1 MGSDL
6 KGWYCILVAMV
17 TESQNSKSSR
27 TANRRPH
34 PEQANLHRSA
44 GTPHHYAPRHIGM
57 LNTENNYLNTFCT
70 DTFFF
75 CNPLYENLA
84 CFFLYIIPSAI
95 RGPVT
100 FKSKAITCT
109 VYDVALFMDSFIL
122 LVSEKATQ

>member
-44 GTPHHYAPRHIGM
+44 GAPHRYAPQHISM
-57 LNTENNYLNTFCT
+57 LNTEDNYLDAFCP
-70 DTFFF
+70 DTLFFVTLYKKTCLFLFFF
-75 CNPLYENLA
+75 SFSFSFFHHSLGYSWPCYILKQSNKLY
-84 CFFLYIIPSAI
+84 YI
-95 RGPVT
+95 
-100 FKSKAITCT
+100 
-109 VYDVALFMDSFIL
+109 
-122 LVSEKATQ
+122 